1 MSSNVSRSALLSLPP
16 ELRNQIYDLVAS
28 DTEQITIRN
37 GAVLPHSFSQV
48 CRQIRNE
55 FGPLFK
61 AMTKQSP
68 PYLSPATIKIQ
79 LENFD
84 FNQTVQAI
92 DRCRHDSNTR
102 FEVEIWVT
110 KQLHRSDWEKM
121 WSWVSFCDELAYR
134 KDAYDEKVLA
144 TYKIGQKFGSCNVYA
159 ACHEMYIEVVPY
171 ILNGNARGGCTSAGY
186 EQIEKMRLAL
196 STAIGN

>member
-1 MSSNVSRSALLSLPP
+1 MSRSALLTLPP

-28 DTEQITIRN
+28 DTEQVTIRN
-37 GAVLPHSFSQV
+37 GAILPHSFSQV

-55 FGPLFK
+55 FGPLFM
-61 AMTKQSP
+61 ATTKQSP
-68 PYLSPATIKIQ
+68 PYLAPATIKIQ

-84 FNQTVQAI
+84 FDQTIQAI
-92 DRCRHDSNTR
+92 DRCRHDSNTK
-102 FEVEIWVT
+102 FEIDVWVT

-121 WSWVSFCDELAYR
+121 WSWVRFADELAYR
-134 KDAYDEKVLA
+134 KDAMDEKVQA
-144 TYKIGQKFGSCNVYA
+144 MYKVGQKLGSCNVYA